1 MNTCAL
7 TSVANDAAWPSQTA
21 GRRCRAAAHCATT
34 VNGKHA
40 IPVTNVLFG
49 AAQAPTLD
57 ALPLGNVSPR
67 ERLKAP
73 PKNSAWAEAA
83 PNVLSPSILKK
94 TPREILPRPVGN
106 VFWRARRPHDHAA
119 PLASD
124 GAPGRTR
131 TNTSVRKPDFETDKA
146 RTR

>member
-57 ALPLGNVSPR
+57 ALPPWQRFTAGAS
-67 ERLKAP
+67 EGA
-73 PKNSAWAEAA
+73 AEK
-83 PNVLSPSILKK
+83 LCM
-94 TPREILPRPVGN
+94 
-106 VFWRARRPHDHAA
+106 
-119 PLASD
+119 
-124 GAPGRTR
+124 GRSGT
-131 TNTSVRKPDFETDKA
+131 
-146 RTR
+146 